1 MDCVR
6 KQSAIFLVLYEKT
19 SYLCIVKKKQ
29 KLHSGAARITKKRI
43 TKYLSRTAQ
52 HTVPSKVKKGKKIMK
67 KLINKWLKSEAYT
80 EYCLNIARLYNYH
93 AAM

>member
-1 MDCVR
+1 MFCTKILPNFAPSKDN
-6 KQSAIFLVLYEKT
+6 KG
-19 SYLCIVKKKQ
+19 
-29 KLHSGAARITKKRI
+29 LHSGAARITKKRI

>member
-1 MDCVR
+1 MHR
-6 KQSAIFLVLYEKT
+6 EKEIIAAQR
-19 SYLCIVKKKQ
+19 CGKDNKK
-29 KLHSGAARITKKRI
+29 IRI

-52 HTVPSKVKKGKKIMK
+52 HTVPSKVKKGEKIMK